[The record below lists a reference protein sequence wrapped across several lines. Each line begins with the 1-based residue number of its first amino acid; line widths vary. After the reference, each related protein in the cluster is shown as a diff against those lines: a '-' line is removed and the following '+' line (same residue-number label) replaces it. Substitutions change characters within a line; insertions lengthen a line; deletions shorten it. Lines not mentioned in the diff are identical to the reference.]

1 MFEEIRLEMVTES
14 KPWEVLKDYLE
25 KDSINEV
32 KSYLDQLQSE
42 DIVGAI
48 SHMNESQRLKLLSL
62 LTPEDAAEL
71 IEDLPWVQA
80 IDIIKDLNSKD
91 AAAIIAELPSD
102 EKADFLGEM
111 SDQGAEAIMMELPQ
125 EEVENLRELIQYD
138 EDSAGGL
145 MVTEFLAF
153 EESVSVGEV
162 VLDLQTNAEEYEKYN
177 LQYIYVTHRGQ
188 FSGVLNMRT
197 LLLSKPTIKLSEI
210 VLRNALTV
218 QDTDTLDDLIK
229 FFDTNDFY
237 GVPVIDDR
245 VNLKGVILRK
255 DLREAQNEQI
265 NFEHLETQGIVGGEE
280 LRTMPVW
287 LRAKRRLSWLSV
299 NILLNIA
306 AASIIAFYQ
315 DTLSAVI
322 ALAVFLPI
330 ISDMSGCSG
339 NQAVAVSLR
348 ELSLGVVRPFE
359 ITRVWLQEV
368 SVGLLNGLV
377 LGLLIGSAAWI
388 WNGNIY
394 LGLVVGGALSINTV
408 VAVSLGG
415 TIPLVLKRM
424 NVDPALASG
433 PILTTVTDMF
443 GFFLALTFAGM
454 MLTHL

>member
-1 MFEEIRLEMVTES
+1 MMQVI
-14 KPWEVLKDYLE
+14 KPWETIKELIE
-25 KDSINEV
+25 EQSITEI
-32 KSYLDQLQSE
+32 KSFLDQLHTDE
-42 DIVGAI
+42 IVGI
-48 SHMNESQRLKLLSL
+48 VSHLNAQQRLKLLSL
-62 LTPEDAAEL
+62 LNPEDAAEL

-80 IDIIKDLNSKD
+80 ANLIEEMGSKE
-91 AAAIIAELPSD
+91 AAAIISELSSD
-102 EKADFLGEM
+102 QQADFLGEM
-111 SDQGAEAIMMELPQ
+111 AEKDAEAILMEMPAN
-125 EEVENLRELIQYD
+125 EVGNIRELIQYE

-153 EESVSVGEV
+153 EESVTVGDV
-162 VLDLQTNAEEYEKYN
+162 VNDLQSNTEKYEKYH
-177 LQYIYVTHRGQ
+177 LQYIYVTHMGQ

-210 VLRNALTV
+210 VQRNALTV
-218 QDTDTLDDLIK
+218 QDNDTLDELIQ
-229 FFDTNDFY
+229 FFDTYDFY
-237 GVPVIDDR
+237 GVPVLDDR
-245 VNLKGVILRK
+245 LHLKGVILRK
-255 DLREAQNEQI
+255 DLREAQNEQVYV
-265 NFEHLETQGIVGGEE
+265 EHLETQGIVGGEE
-280 LRTMPVW
+280 LRTLPVW

-306 AASIIAFYQ
+306 AASVIAFYQ

-348 ELSLGVVRPFE
+348 ELSLGVVKPFE
-359 ITRVWLQEV
+359 LFRVWIQEI
-368 SVGLLNGLV
+368 SVGLINGLV
-377 LGLLIGSAAWI
+377 LGALIGAAAWL
-388 WNGNIY
+388 WKGNFY
-394 LGLVVGGALSINTV
+394 LGLVVGGALTINTI

-415 TIPLVLKRM
+415 TIPLILKRM

-454 MLTHL
+454 MIENL

>member
-1 MFEEIRLEMVTES
+1 MIQEI
-14 KPWEVLKDYLE
+14 KPWEILKEHLE
-25 KDSINEV
+25 TESIDEI
-32 KSYLDQLQSE
+32 KKYLDLLGAE
-42 DIVGAI
+42 DIVGVV
-48 SHMNESQRLKLLSL
+48 SHLSEAQRLKLLSL

-80 IDIIKDLNSKD
+80 IELIKDMNSKD

-102 EKADFLGEM
+102 EQADFLGEM
-111 SDQGAEAIMMELPQ
+111 SEQGAAAIMLEMP
-125 EEVENLRELIQYD
+125 ENEAKNIRELIQYED
-138 EDSAGGL
+138 DSAGGL
-145 MVTEFLAF
+145 MVTEFLSF
-153 EESVSVGEV
+153 KEEITVGEV
-162 VLDLQTNAEEYEKYN
+162 VKDLQSNAEKYEKYN
-177 LQYIYVTHRGQ
+177 LQYIYVTHKGQ

-197 LLLSKPTIKLSEI
+197 LLLSKPTVLLSEI

-218 QDTDTLDDLIK
+218 KDRDSQEDIIK

-237 GVPVIDDR
+237 GVPVVDDR
-245 VNLKGVILRK
+245 LQLKGVVLRK
-255 DLREAQNEQI
+255 DLREAQAEQE
-265 NFEHLETQGIVGGEE
+265 NVEHLETQGIVGGEE
-280 LRTMPVW
+280 LRTMSVW
-287 LRAKRRLSWLSV
+287 LRARRRLSWLSV

-359 ITRVWLQEV
+359 VTRVWIQEI

-377 LGLLIGSAAWI
+377 LGTLIGVAAWL
-388 WNGNIY
+388 WQGNIY

-415 TIPLVLKRM
+415 TIPLILKRM

-454 MLTHL
+454 MLGNL

>member
-1 MFEEIRLEMVTES
+1 MIQEI
-14 KPWEVLKDYLE
+14 KPWEILKEYLE
-25 KDSINEV
+25 IESIDEI
-32 KSYLDQLQSE
+32 KKYLDLLAAE
-42 DIVGAI
+42 DIVGLV
-48 SHMNESQRLKLLSL
+48 SHLSETQRLKLLSL

-80 IDIIKDLNSKD
+80 IELIKDMNSKE

-102 EKADFLGEM
+102 EQADFLGEM
-111 SDQGAEAIMMELPQ
+111 SEQGAAAIMLEMPEK
-125 EEVENLRELIQYD
+125 EAENIRELIQYED
-138 EDSAGGL
+138 DSAGGL
-145 MVTEFLAF
+145 MVTEFLSF
-153 EESVSVGEV
+153 EEEVTVGEV
-162 VLDLQTNAEEYEKYN
+162 VKDLQSNAEKYEKYH
-177 LQYIYVTHRGQ
+177 LQYIYVTHNRQ
-188 FSGVLNMRT
+188 FSGVLNMRA
-197 LLLSKPTIKLSEI
+197 LLLSKPTVELSEI

-218 QDTDTLDDLIK
+218 QDKDSLEDLIK

-237 GVPVIDDR
+237 GVPVVDDR
-245 VNLKGVILRK
+245 LQLKGVVLRK
-255 DLREAQNEQI
+255 DLREAQTEQV
-265 NFEHLETQGIVGGEE
+265 NVEHLETQGIVGGEE
-280 LRTMPVW
+280 LRTMSVW
-287 LRAKRRLSWLSV
+287 LRARRRLSWLSV

-306 AASIIAFYQ
+306 AASIIAVYQ

-348 ELSLGVVRPFE
+348 ELSLGVVRPYE
-359 ITRVWLQEV
+359 VTRVWIQEI

-377 LGLLIGSAAWI
+377 LGTLIGVAAWL
-388 WNGNIY
+388 WQGNIY
-394 LGLVVGGALSINTV
+394 LGLVVGGALSINTL

-415 TIPLVLKRM
+415 TIPLILKRM

-454 MLTHL
+454 MIGNL